1 MHKAVLKDS
10 STSFGVY
17 GFDDITEQP
26 LQLYIHLQL
35 SYELF
40 RVHSEEEI
48 LCQSRSKFVQFAEN
62 SSLLRLLRQ
71 LLTQLN
77 YIAPFHNKFCEPHW
91 LQFHSGWPEIQVCY
105 CGLLNMLFRT
115 YHCYTN
121 LAVHILPPSCL
132 ESEALPAQSRKYGS
146 YFRDEKK
153 VH

>member
-105 CGLLNMLFRT
+105 CGLATKRAIQSLPLLHKLGSPHSSSQLLGIRGSTSLEQEVWRLFQR
-115 YHCYTN
+115 
-121 LAVHILPPSCL
+121 
-132 ESEALPAQSRKYGS
+132 
-146 YFRDEKK
+146 
-153 VH
+153 